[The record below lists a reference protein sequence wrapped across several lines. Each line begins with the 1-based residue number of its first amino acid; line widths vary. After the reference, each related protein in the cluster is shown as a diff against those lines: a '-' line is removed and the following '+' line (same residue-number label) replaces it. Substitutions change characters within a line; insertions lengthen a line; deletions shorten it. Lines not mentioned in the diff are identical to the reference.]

1 MVSNSI
7 RYLTIFFSY
16 TGWLKLLNI
25 SKQIDIDVHLFNFVW
40 NYMYT
45 QEIKKLFDFARNS
58 GPTNFKDFI
67 SWNTLKLKQN
77 AVKIWISASC
87 QMF

>member
-1 MVSNSI
+1 MMVSNSI

-25 SKQIDIDVHLFNFVW
+25 SKQIVIDVYLFNFVR
-40 NYMYT
+40 NYILKKSKNYLT
-45 QEIKKLFDFARNS
+45 LQEIRAS
-58 GPTNFKDFI
+58 HII

-77 AVKIWISASC
+77 AVKI
-87 QMF
+87 